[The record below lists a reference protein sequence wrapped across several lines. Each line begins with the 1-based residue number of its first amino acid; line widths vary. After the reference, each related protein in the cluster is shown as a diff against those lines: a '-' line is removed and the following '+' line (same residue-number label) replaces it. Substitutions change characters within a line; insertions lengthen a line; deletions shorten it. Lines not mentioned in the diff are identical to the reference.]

1 MNKPIKL
8 KPLYTSIV
16 IIFVALCGTILY
28 FHKSSTLK
36 PTPTIFKCPEKYAE
50 TDAGTTEYRNAL
62 IDWTTEFFKTQPN
75 ATMSDWS
82 MAKTQLW
89 VDNNCTVAI
98 ERSKLSGKVADLK
111 PWEKVDYEVQNAI
124 NNTTETPTPPV
135 SKYIPTGSSINT
147 QDVFDYSNLGV
158 VKVAPEIGFKTGIKE
173 YPLLKWKTETIKE
186 KSSIAD
192 IDIQYPQFIG
202 SNTKSLNKYISDI
215 ILGQVAKDKNPV
227 KEAVAEN
234 PDYIPDLE
242 SIANLSSRY
251 RIIGV
256 SNGIVSLEL
265 VITDF
270 TGGGNGNHD
279 IPTVINWD
287 LKTDRLLQPE
297 ELFCSKNY
305 LSILSPIVRE
315 VLIKN
320 YSLSPDVEQPISADT
335 MNWIQDGTAPNADK
349 LNNFLISPKGLIV
362 VFPPY
367 QVFSGSEGVVHVLI
381 PSSYIS
387 NLLCLP

>member
-1 MNKPIKL
+1 MKTKIL
-8 KPLYTSIV
+8 ILIF
-16 IIFVALCGTILY
+16 IILIALCGTILY
-28 FHKSSTLK
+28 FHKTSIPIQNSLPPTSTQI
-36 PTPTIFKCPEKYAE
+36 PIIS
-50 TDAGTTEYRNAL
+50 N
-62 IDWTTEFFKTQPN
+62 I
-75 ATMSDWS
+75 
-82 MAKTQLW
+82 
-89 VDNNCTVAI
+89 
-98 ERSKLSGKVADLK
+98 
-111 PWEKVDYEVQNAI
+111 
-124 NNTTETPTPPV
+124 PPV

-158 VKVAPEIGFKTGIKE
+158 IKVAPEIGFKTGIKE

-186 KSSIAD
+186 ESSIAD

-202 SNTKSLNKYISDI
+202 SNASNLNKYISDL
-215 ILGQVAKDKNPV
+215 ILGQVAKDKNPI

-234 PDYIPDLE
+234 PNLKPDWE
-242 SIANLSSRY
+242 STANLSSRY

-265 VITDF
+265 VVTDF
-270 TGGGNGNHD
+270 TGGGNGDHD
-279 IPTVINWD
+279 MPTVINWD
-287 LKTDRLLQPE
+287 LKSNRLLQPE

-320 YSLSPDVEQPISADT
+320 YSLSPDVTQPISQDT
-335 MNWIQDGTAPNADK
+335 INWITTGTAPNSDN
-349 LNNFLISPKGLIV
+349 LNNFLIGPKGLIV

-367 QVFSGSEGVVHVLI
+367 QVLSGAAGIVHVLI
-381 PSSYIS
+381 PSSYFP